1 MKELGDTLGVPL
13 HVFGPETH
21 MTAVVAMALGQRAT
35 TTASRSNQS
44 RASTTANFLLS
55 TSSSNV
61 LGSGAAG
68 SGAQTPQSRSRA
80 GTDQEERKAEV
91 SKDLLKTA
99 VSKAQS
105 LFTKDTQAIIWG
117 LQTRA
122 VQGMLDFD
130 FVCRRKKPSVVA
142 SVYPF
147 V

>member
-21 MTAVVAMALGQRAT
+21 MTAVVAMALGQRAST
-35 TTASRSNQS
+35 STSGSNQT
-44 RASTTANFLLS
+44 RASTTANFLLATSS
-55 TSSSNV
+55 TSV
-61 LGSGAAG
+61 LGGG
-68 SGAQTPQSRSRA
+68 STTPQTPQSRSRA
-80 GTDQEERKAEV
+80 GTDQDERKTE
-91 SKDLLKTA
+91 STKDLLKTA
-99 VSKAQS
+99 VSKAKS

-117 LQTRA
+117 LQNRA

-130 FVCRRKKPSVVA
+130 FVCRRTKPSVVA

>member
-21 MTAVVAMALGQRAT
+21 MTAVVAMALGQRAST
-35 TTASRSNQS
+35 SSSSSKT
-44 RASTTANFLLS
+44 RASTTANFLLATSS
-55 TSSSNV
+55 TSV
-61 LGSGAAG
+61 LGAG
-68 SGAQTPQSRSRA
+68 STTPQTPQSRSRA
-80 GTDQEERKAEV
+80 GTDQEERKAVPE
-91 SKDLLKTA
+91 KDLLKTA
-99 VSKAQS
+99 VSKAKS

-117 LQTRA
+117 LQNRA

-130 FVCRRKKPSVVA
+130 FVCRRSKPSVVA

>member
-55 TSSSNV
+55 TSSTNV
-61 LGSGAAG
+61 LGGTAG

-80 GTDQEERKAEV
+80 GTDQEERKAEP

-117 LQTRA
+117 LQNRA